1 MTGEWIDAVV
11 LVEATHARR
20 LQRVVEGS
28 VSGLDATYR
37 LVECLGV
44 ELPTEED
51 EALFRLCFLGEDSM
65 GDIHRVER
73 LSYAVSARLSDD
85 VRRFIARGA
94 FDGATRPLTA
104 ALLELRGGSALD
116 RLEAGLQAERPSF
129 GGQTPAVYL
138 C

>member
-1 MTGEWIDAVV
+1 
-11 LVEATHARR
+11 
-20 LQRVVEGS
+20 
-28 VSGLDATYR
+28 
-37 LVECLGV
+37 
-44 ELPTEED
+44 
-51 EALFRLCFLGEDSM
+51 
-65 GDIHRVER
+65 
-73 LSYAVSARLSDD
+73 VSARLSDD

-104 ALLELRGGSALD
+104 ALLELRSGSALD